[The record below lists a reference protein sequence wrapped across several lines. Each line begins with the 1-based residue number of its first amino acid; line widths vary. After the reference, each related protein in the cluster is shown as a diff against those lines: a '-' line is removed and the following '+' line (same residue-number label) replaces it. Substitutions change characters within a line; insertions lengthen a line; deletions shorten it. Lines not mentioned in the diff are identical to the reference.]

1 MSTVVNRMTLT
12 PLFNRD
18 LARYDITHFWHDPD
32 LSAVIDIKPIYWK
45 ETRGVFSEMTLT
57 EKGAKD
63 TEIVTINTIRDKR
76 IAKHRIDNERVLKA
90 FAEVVMDEINILR
103 ATHSLSA
110 RTLSQLVTAI
120 KNKINA
126 GT

>member
-18 LARYDITHFWHDPD
+18 LARYDIAHFWHDPD
-32 LSAVIDIKPIYWK
+32 LSAVADVDPIYWK
-45 ETRGVFSEMTLT
+45 ETSGVFSEMTLT
-57 EKGAKD
+57 EKGVKD
-63 TEIVTINTIRDKR
+63 AEIVAANADHDRRT
-76 IAKHRIDNERVLKA
+76 AKHRIDDERVLRA

-103 ATHSLSA
+103 GQHALAA

-120 KNKINA
+120 KGKIDA
-126 GT
+126 VQ